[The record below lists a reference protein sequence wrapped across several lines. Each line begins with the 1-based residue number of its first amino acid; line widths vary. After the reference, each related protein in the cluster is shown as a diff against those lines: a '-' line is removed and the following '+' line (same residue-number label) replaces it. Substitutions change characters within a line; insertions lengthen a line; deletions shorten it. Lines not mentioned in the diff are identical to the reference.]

1 MFDRAVLIHKF
12 AGNIHQIRL
21 PLFRRQ
27 DNHELQREFVQ
38 FTAEHGLQN
47 GAFAG
52 MLDYRALEEID
63 KIFAFADQ
71 LLDGLHVFLNPLQPV
86 LFNGQVDQDLA

>member
-1 MFDRAVLIHKF
+1 M
-12 AGNIHQIRL
+12 N
-21 PLFRRQ
+21 
-27 DNHELQREFVQ
+27 

-86 LFNGQVDQDLA
+86 LFNGQVDQGFGITGSNSFYRHLPGFLVGNKEALISSV